1 MNLHDFKT
9 WFDGF
14 AAVVGTGGLTS
25 QQFAALKEAVKD
37 LGSEPVKQEADKEP
51 GPVPAQSPVPMPLS
65 KEQIQKILDGLN
77 TPHDKYRER
86 PTIDPLGR
94 LGQHP
99 PIHWLEDSAP
109 HFAPG
114 TILFSTRH

>member
-1 MNLHDFKT
+1 MDIKDFKT
-9 WFDGF
+9 WFAGF
-14 AAVVGTGGLTS
+14 SAMAGSGGLTAP
-25 QQFAALKEAVKD
+25 QFAALKQVVDE
-37 LGSEPVKQEADKEP
+37 LGSYPAKQEADKEP

-65 KEQIQKILDGLN
+65 KERIQEILDSLN
-77 TPHDKYRER
+77 VPHDKYRER

-99 PIHWLEDSAP
+99 PTHWLEDSVS